1 MKSPR
6 IDASPRKHPVQA
18 RAKAT
23 VDAIV
28 AAAAQILI
36 AHGYEGT
43 TTARVA
49 RRAGVSVGS
58 LYQYFPNKEALIAAL
73 IERHADELVDTVRD
87 VLQRHACATLAECVR
102 AAIDATITAHR
113 IDPRLHKILHEQ
125 VPRVGQLGRAMRA
138 NEDIT
143 REIERSLRAHADEL
157 RPALDP
163 AIAATVIDTVMD
175 AIAHK
180 AVLER
185 STPLAGE
192 TAASEAYV
200 LVMSYLTRPSAATR
214 ITDASHGVESAPG
227 TGSASKKR

>member
-1 MKSPR
+1 MKQAR
-6 IDASPRKHPVQA
+6 IDASPRKQPIQA

-23 VDAIV
+23 VDAILT
-28 AAAAQILI
+28 AAAHILV
-36 AHGYEGT
+36 ANGYDRT

-73 IERHADELVDTVRD
+73 IERHADALVGTVRE
-87 VLQRHACATLAECVR
+87 VLQRHSRATLAACVR

-143 REIERSLRAHADEL
+143 REIERTLRAHAGEL
-157 RPALDP
+157 DPALDL
-163 AIAATVIDTVMD
+163 AIAATVLTTALD

-180 AVLER
+180 SVLER
-185 STPLAGE
+185 NTRLQGAVAGE
-192 TAASEAYV
+192 EAYA
-200 LVMSYLTRPSAATR
+200 LAMSYLTRPVSAER
-214 ITDASHGVESAPG
+214 SASALHAVESAG
-227 TGSASKKR
+227 AGAASKTQ

>member
-6 IDASPRKHPVQA
+6 VDASPRKHPTQA

-23 VDAIV
+23 VDAII
-28 AAAAQILI
+28 AAASQVLI
-36 AHGYEGT
+36 AFGYERT

-49 RRAGVSVGS
+49 QRAGVSVGS
-58 LYQYFPNKEALIAAL
+58 LYQYFPNKEALVAAL
-73 IERHADELVDTVRD
+73 IERHADELVAIIRD
-87 VLQRHACATLAECVR
+87 VLQCHSRATLGACVR

-125 VPRVGQLGRAMRA
+125 VPRVGKLGRAMRA
-138 NEDIT
+138 NADIT
-143 REIERSLRAHADEL
+143 HEIERSLRAHADEL

-163 AIAATVIDTVMD
+163 AIAATVIETALD

-185 STPLAGE
+185 STPLAGK
-192 TAASEAYV
+192 TAADEAYA
-200 LVMSYLTRPSAATR
+200 LVMSYLTRPAGAT
-214 ITDASHGVESAPG
+214 
-227 TGSASKKR
+227 